1 MNTVEIPESEAA
13 HWGRQPQP
21 PPDSVRSS
29 WDPRQKKEWK
39 ARGSTEKERRRGLA
53 FLPHPDSSSAHHLR
67 NLPARD
73 SWHPLLPPTKRGEAP
88 SPLPTPPA
96 RERPRAQCRRQ
107 ICSRTKERLPIRT
120 RSREQG
126 GTPLRGFGNTFLL
139 PLSDRTGV

>member
-73 SWHPLLPPTKRGEAP
+73 SWHPLLPPQKGEK
-88 SPLPTPPA
+88 PP
-96 RERPRAQCRRQ
+96 RHFRPRQRVSAPEHSAGGRFV
-107 ICSRTKERLPIRT
+107 
-120 RSREQG
+120 REQKNACQSG
-126 GTPLRGFGNTFLL
+126 RAPGNKGEPLFGDLETLFFF
-139 PLSDRTGV
+139 P